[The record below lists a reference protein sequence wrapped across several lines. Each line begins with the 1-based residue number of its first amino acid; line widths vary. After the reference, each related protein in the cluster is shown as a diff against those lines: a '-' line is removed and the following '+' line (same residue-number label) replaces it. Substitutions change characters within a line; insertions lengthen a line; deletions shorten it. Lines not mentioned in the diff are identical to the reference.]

1 MCKLLTFIFGLFLC
15 VSCSN
20 LQKSIYE
27 NSMYTII
34 LTKKSNTT
42 IKVKLKNKYTHFV
55 KSYSAQLI
63 LVDGEVPEGSLRS
76 DYNNPSMGDL
86 YRCDSTYYIN
96 NKSINIAIAF
106 ENITHKRLDLS
117 IYGSKISDY
126 KDGSYTLYRTS
137 Q

>member
-1 MCKLLTFIFGLFLC
+1 MCKSLTFILGLFLC
-15 VSCSN
+15 ASCST
-20 LQKSIYE
+20 LQISNYE
-27 NSMYTII
+27 NSMYAIT
-34 LTKKSNTT
+34 LTKNSNRT
-42 IKVKLKNKYTHFV
+42 IEIELKNKGSHFV

-76 DYNNPSMGDL
+76 DYNNPSTGDL

-96 NKSINIAIAF
+96 NESINISIAL
-106 ENITHKRLDLS
+106 ESITHKRLDLL

>member
-1 MCKLLTFIFGLFLC
+1 
-15 VSCSN
+15 
-20 LQKSIYE
+20 
-27 NSMYTII
+27 
-34 LTKKSNTT
+34 
-42 IKVKLKNKYTHFV
+42 
-55 KSYSAQLI
+55 
-63 LVDGEVPEGSLRS
+63 
-76 DYNNPSMGDL
+76 MGDL

-96 NKSINIAIAF
+96 NESINIAIAL

>member
-1 MCKLLTFIFGLFLC
+1 MCKSLTFIFGLFLC
-15 VSCSN
+15 ASCSN
-20 LQKSIYE
+20 LQISNYE

-34 LTKKSNTT
+34 LTRKSNTT
-42 IKVKLKNKYTHFV
+42 IKIELKNKDTHFV
-55 KSYSAQLI
+55 KSYNAQLI

-76 DYNNPSMGDL
+76 DYNDPSIGDL
-86 YRCDSTYYIN
+86 YRCDSTYCIN
-96 NKSINIAIAF
+96 NKSINIAIAL